1 MKIIK
6 LTKESIQDLLEHLL
20 KRSPDHYGEYEGRV
34 NEIVEQVRKRGD
46 EALFEY
52 TKQFDGADIDAET
65 IRVTEAEI
73 KEAYRQ
79 TDPSLLEVIR
89 KSLANIRSFH
99 EKQRQN
105 SWFDAGKKGII
116 LGQRVTPLQ
125 TVGVYVPGGRA
136 AYPSSVLMN
145 VMPAKVAGVERI
157 VMVTPPAKDGSVN
170 PSTLVAAKE
179 AGTDVIYKAGGA
191 QAIAALAFGTQSIPK
206 ADKIT
211 GPGNI

>member
-89 KSLANIRSFH
+89 KSLQLS
-99 EKQRQN
+99 
-105 SWFDAGKKGII
+105 
-116 LGQRVTPLQ
+116 
-125 TVGVYVPGGRA
+125 
-136 AYPSSVLMN
+136 
-145 VMPAKVAGVERI
+145 
-157 VMVTPPAKDGSVN
+157 
-170 PSTLVAAKE
+170 
-179 AGTDVIYKAGGA
+179 
-191 QAIAALAFGTQSIPK
+191 
-206 ADKIT
+206 
-211 GPGNI
+211 